1 MVEPIYRR
9 RSSFGGRARSLSKT
23 YRDSRFEEVVD
34 ENVDEEEDDSECTSA
49 DSNMS
54 SQPNESDNEN
64 TIDSAKNSDSFP
76 FKHNSGN
83 SNNSDDFVSFEIS
96 QRTDVSISRSKSA
109 GRHSNSS
116 NDQEDSIR
124 KAKHGDSSS
133 TAVREYRHHKSLVQ
147 KNVTFISNRPANT
160 HCNISDLMHVDQRFS
175 AVLYIQMELC
185 GINLRQYLD
194 KRNSDIIQRL
204 SSANTSTDKKDVL
217 DYIDLDLERQHFEQI
232 LSGVQYIHSQ
242 NMIHRDLKVSLETNI
257 IFLILLINIIS
268 FKASKYSLQ
277 P

>member
-34 ENVDEEEDDSECTSA
+34 ENLDEEEDDSECTSA

-64 TIDSAKNSDSFP
+64 TIDSAKSDSFP
-76 FKHNSGN
+76 CKRNSGN

-96 QRTDVSISRSKSA
+96 QRTDVSISRSKSS
-109 GRHSNSS
+109 RPHSNSS
-116 NDQEDSIR
+116 NSQNDQEEFTKNDAST
-124 KAKHGDSSS
+124 S

-147 KNVTFISNRPANT
+147 KNVTFISNRPAKT

-194 KRNSDIIQRL
+194 KRNSEIIQRL
-204 SSANTSTDKKDVL
+204 SAANTSVDAKDAL
-217 DYIDLDLERQHFEQI
+217 DYIDLDLERTHFEQI

-257 IFLILLINIIS
+257 IF
-268 FKASKYSLQ
+268 SL
-277 P
+277 